1 MVDRTPSRAG
11 MIVVVDR
18 RLLAAFSCV
27 LACNFD
33 SGGAADGTSEASG
46 STGSETSATASTGP
60 STSSPTTT
68 TGNTSASTSATT
80 TDGTDDATGEPTS
93 SVDGSSSSADGSSSA
108 STDAGESS
116 STGPGEPVEHHVEH
130 GTQSACDDP
139 LWCAYNGDIDTP
151 AGGPIEGVECFLAPV
166 DPPYELIAM
175 HYSVAALHTEVE
187 GFELRVYAWDGDVPT
202 DLLSSVALNSSFA
215 SPMEHDYA
223 FDDAIAIDTVGFC
236 VGFATTEPGLASAL
250 GMAVDADSALPDVS
264 FIRMDGMCSIPDWQD
279 VIDSD
284 LVPLGNWCMD
294 ATIRTIP

>member
-1 MVDRTPSRAG
+1 
-11 MIVVVDR
+11 MIVAVHR
-18 RLLAAFSCV
+18 RLVAVSLCV

-33 SGGAADGTSEASG
+33 SGGAADGTSDGSG
-46 STGSETSATASTGP
+46 STGADTTTTASTGP
-60 STSSPTTT
+60 STSSPTSTT
-68 TGNTSASTSATT
+68 ASTSTSANTT
-80 TDGTDDATGEPTS
+80 NATDDVTGEPTG

-108 STDAGESS
+108 SATNGSEESS

-139 LWCAYNGDIDTP
+139 LWCAYNGDIHTP

-175 HYSVAALHTEVE
+175 HYSVAALHTDVE
-187 GFELRVYAWDGDVPT
+187 DFELRIYAWEGDVPT
-202 DLLSSVALNSSFA
+202 DLLSSVPLNSSYA
-215 SPMEHDYA
+215 SPMEHDYD
-223 FDDAIAIDTVGFC
+223 FDRAIEIDTIGFC
-236 VGFATTEPGLASAL
+236 VGFATSEPGLASAL

-264 FIRMDGMCSIPDWQD
+264 FIRMEGMCSIPDWQD

-284 LVPLGNWCMD
+284 LTPLGNWCMD